1 MPYHLIRKLG
11 RYAGL
16 STVDEEMLRQLARAS
31 GWVGPRSDLLRE
43 GAAPRD
49 VCVILE
55 GWACAYK
62 QLEDGRRQII
72 AYLMPG
78 DVCSMAAVFPDV
90 INYTTG
96 TLTSVRMA
104 QMSGRALL
112 TTMDRSPRI
121 LRAFWLDMLAASA
134 IQREWTA
141 SLGFLTARERIAH
154 LLCEI
159 MTRLRAVGLADAEG
173 CFLPL
178 TQEDLGETVGISTV
192 HVNRTLQDLR
202 ASGLITLKRQQL
214 AIPDFAALQEVAR
227 FDGAYLRPAPTARDA
242 DHPASLRSILD
253 PVLGSAVCP

>member
-11 RYAGL
+11 RHAGL
-16 STVDEEMLRQLARAS
+16 STDDEEMLRQLVRAS
-31 GWVGPRSDLLRE
+31 GWVGPRNDLLCE
-43 GAAPRD
+43 GVAPGD

-62 QLEDGRRQII
+62 QREDGRRQII

-90 INYTTG
+90 INYTIG
-96 TLTSVRMA
+96 TLTSVRTI
-104 QMSGRALL
+104 QIPGRALL
-112 TTMDRSPRI
+112 TMMDRSPRI
-121 LRAFWLDMLAASA
+121 LRAFWLDMLATSA

-159 MTRLRAVGLADAEG
+159 MIRLRAVGLADADG

-192 HVNRTLQDLR
+192 HVNRTLQELR
-202 ASGLITLKRQQL
+202 ASGLITLKRQKL
-214 AIPDFAALQEVAR
+214 AIPDFAALREVGR
-227 FDGAYLRPAPTARDA
+227 FNGAYLHPAPVAHDA
-242 DHPASLRSILD
+242 GHPARLRSTLD
-253 PVLGSAVCP
+253 PVFRSAAGP

>member
-1 MPYHLIRKLG
+1 MPYYLIRKLG
-11 RYAGL
+11 CHAGL
-16 STVDEEMLRQLARAS
+16 STDDEEMLRQLVRAT
-31 GWVGPRSDLLRE
+31 GWVDPRSELLRE
-43 GAAPRD
+43 GEAPRD
-49 VCVILE
+49 ICVILE

-62 QLEDGRRQII
+62 QREDGRRQII

-90 INYTTG
+90 INYTIG
-96 TLTSVRMA
+96 TLTSVRTA
-104 QMSGRALL
+104 QIPGRALL

-121 LRAFWLDMLAASA
+121 LRAVWLDMLATSA

-159 MTRLRAVGLADAEG
+159 MIRLRAIGLADRDG

-192 HVNRTLQDLR
+192 HVNRTLQELR
-202 ASGLITLKRQQL
+202 ASGLITLKRQRL
-214 AIPDFAALQEVAR
+214 AIPDFVALREVAR
-227 FDGAYLRPAPTARDA
+227 FDGAYLHPAPMAQDA
-242 DHPASLRSILD
+242 DHPAHLRSSLD
-253 PVLGSAVCP
+253 PVLRSAVYP